1 MFNVTLNGSG
11 TSVYWLRRKQSCPSA
26 LGTSEHGRG
35 SKLYFQNLSGEITQN
50 AEWHMGWC
58 PNRPKE
64 CGGLKGILGY
74 FFFFLHILIMPKECP
89 LKSEV
94 LRISAALMAKAM
106 KAESQKDSL
115 WLKAR

>member
-64 CGGLKGILGY
+64 CGGLKGILGH
-74 FFFFLHILIMPKECP
+74 FFFLTHPHHAQGMS
-89 LKSEV
+89 SEV
-94 LRISAALMAKAM
+94 RSPEDFCCTHGEGY
-106 KAESQKDSL
+106 ES
-115 WLKAR
+115 